1 MFLFDLLFVMFGSV
15 NQIFHEQITWKMNFK
30 VPTDLIT
37 DLFLFSFLLC
47 SLSTTNGYVF
57 EGYESIHNSSAYNKG
72 LETEEA
78 SPPERCFE
86 VRIPI

>member
-1 MFLFDLLFVMFGSV
+1 MFGSL
-15 NQIFHEQITWKMNFK
+15 NQIFQEQITRKMNFK
-30 VPTDLIT
+30 VTT

-47 SLSTTNGYVF
+47 SLSKTNGYVF
-57 EGYESIHNSSAYNKG
+57 DGYESIHNSSAYHKG